1 MISIYQGKRQEGR
14 RRYNCISG
22 RPFFIWNTDDF
33 YCIYR
38 LPRQQAGKEDTVQ
51 DEQGEIY
58 SLDQ

>member
-1 MISIYQGKRQEGR
+1 MVYLDVL
-14 RRYNCISG
+14 
-22 RPFFIWNTDDF
+22 FIWNTDDF